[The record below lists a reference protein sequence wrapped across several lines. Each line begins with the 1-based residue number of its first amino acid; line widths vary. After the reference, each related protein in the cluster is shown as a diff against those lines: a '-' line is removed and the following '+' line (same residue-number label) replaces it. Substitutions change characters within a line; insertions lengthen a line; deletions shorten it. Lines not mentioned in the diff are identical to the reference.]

1 MLARFF
7 LITAAVCFIL
17 APAVLADTE
26 DADWGRVY
34 VEILPTVDVTY
45 AGSDINLGDAQAQD
59 EICATL
65 TFSVHANGQDIQ
77 MRGGAS
83 KLFKDDIP
91 MSEFFIPVKTDK
103 EAKLT
108 AAYGE
113 WHEGFPI
120 NELTHTCGIYGDIT
134 VYHTDFFPFGSGDP
148 GTWSYDV
155 DLYICWQ
162 GNDAELFQGDYSGA
176 VILWA
181 QYLDI

>member
-7 LITAAVCFIL
+7 LIAAALCFMIV
-17 APAVLADTE
+17 PAALADST

-34 VEILPTVDVTY
+34 IEILPTVDVTY
-45 AGSDINLGDAQAQD
+45 EGSDIDMGSAQAQD
-59 EICATL
+59 LICATL
-65 TFSVHANGQDIQ
+65 TFSVHANGQDIC

-91 MSEFFIPVKTDK
+91 LSDFFIPVKADE
-103 EAKLT
+103 EAVLT

-113 WHEGFPI
+113 SHSGFPT
-120 NELTHTCGIYGDIT
+120 NEYVHTCGTYGDIT
-134 VYHTDFFPFGSGDP
+134 IYRTDFFAFGSGDP

-162 GNDAELFQGDYSGA
+162 GDDAELFQGDYSGA
-176 VILWA
+176 VVLWA
-181 QYLDI
+181 QYIDI